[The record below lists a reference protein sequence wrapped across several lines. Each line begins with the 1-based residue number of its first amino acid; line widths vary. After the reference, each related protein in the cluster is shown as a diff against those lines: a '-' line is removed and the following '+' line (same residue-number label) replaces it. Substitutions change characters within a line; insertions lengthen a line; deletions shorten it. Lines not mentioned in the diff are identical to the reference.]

1 MLQTPWLKEEKCLF
15 SWFWEPEV
23 WVQRSACWIPEA
35 SLLVIDGCLP
45 LGPHKSFLLC
55 VFVLLFL
62 FCFLFWCVVYMFAH
76 LCARV
81 YMCMCLSMF
90 TETECQPWVPSFPAP
105 LYYRAFNLLF
115 WLDWLVNELLTLARL
130 HSAIPLLPKTGTTH
144 ICWRIRLFAW
154 VLDIWTKQL
163 MFAQQP
169 FIHQLA
175 LLFL

>member
-1 MLQTPWLKEEKCLF
+1 MILGTRSPSSKVSMLDSWGLPSCYRWLSSSRSSHELSSLCLCTPPFVLF
-15 SWFWEPEV
+15 
-23 WVQRSACWIPEA
+23 
-35 SLLVIDGCLP
+35 SLLV
-45 LGPHKSFLLC
+45 
-55 VFVLLFL
+55 
-62 FCFLFWCVVYMFAH
+62 CVVYVCTFV
-76 LCARV
+76 CTRV
-81 YMCMCLSMF
+81 LVHVCLSMHS
-90 TETECQPWVPSFPAP
+90 ETECQPWVPSFSAP

-130 HSAIPLLPKTGTTH
+130 HSTIPLLPNTGTTH

-175 LLFL
+175 LLFF